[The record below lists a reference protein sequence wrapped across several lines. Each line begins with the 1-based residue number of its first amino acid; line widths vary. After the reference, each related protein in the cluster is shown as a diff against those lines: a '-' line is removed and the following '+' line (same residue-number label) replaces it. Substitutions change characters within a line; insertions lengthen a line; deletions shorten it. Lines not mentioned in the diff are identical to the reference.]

1 MSGAGSMRR
10 AVSVSLGSS
19 RRDHAVVADI
29 GGVPVRLE
37 RVGTDGDLDKA
48 ARLLRELD
56 GRVDALGLGGA
67 DLGFRIGERW
77 YPLHSVLRVV
87 RDVRRTPLVDGT
99 GLKRAIE
106 KRAALFLEE
115 SCGELLDEKRVLLT
129 SAVDRWELA
138 RSFVDAGYECVFG
151 DLMFSFGLPLPLRSL
166 QTAAR
171 LGPFLFPAISR
182 LPFSWIY
189 PTGPRQAER
198 KPRWGKWYRWARVV
212 AGDCQYIR
220 RTLPERWKG
229 GIILTNTT
237 TPEDVELFRRAGVRL
252 LVTTS
257 PVLEGRTFGANLME
271 AGLIAASGRGRKLDE
286 EEIRAE
292 VDRLGWTP
300 VVRELN

>member
-1 MSGAGSMRR
+1 MIPSGSIRR
-10 AVSVSLGSS
+10 AVSISLGSS

-37 RVGTDGDLDKA
+37 RVGTNGDLAKA
-48 ARLLRELD
+48 ARLFRELD
-56 GRVDALGLGGA
+56 GKVDALGLGGA

-77 YPLHSVLRVV
+77 YPLHSVFRAV

-99 GLKRAIE
+99 KLKRAIE
-106 KRAALFLEE
+106 RRAALFLEDR
-115 SCGELLDEKRVLLT
+115 CGTLLDEKRVLLT

-138 RSFVDAGYECVFG
+138 RSFAESGFECVFG
-151 DLMFSFGLPLPLRSL
+151 DFMFSFGLPLPFRSL
-166 QTAAR
+166 NAIAR
-171 LGPFLFPAISR
+171 LGPLLFPAISR

-189 PTGPRQAER
+189 PTGEHQAER
-198 KPRWGKWYRWARVV
+198 KPRWGKWFRWARVV

-220 RTLPERWKG
+220 RTLPDRWEG
-229 GIILTNTT
+229 GIVLTNTT
-237 TPEDVELFRRAGVRL
+237 TPEDVELFRRAGVRIL
-252 LVTTS
+252 ATTS

-271 AGLIAASGRGRKLDE
+271 AGLIAAAGAGRELDE
-286 EEIRAE
+286 GEIRDE

>member
-1 MSGAGSMRR
+1 
-10 AVSVSLGSS
+10 VSVSLGSS

-29 GGVPVRLE
+29 GGVSVRLE
-37 RVGTDGDLDKA
+37 RIGTDGDLDKA
-48 ARLLRELD
+48 ARLFRDLD

-77 YPLHSVLRVV
+77 YPLHSILRVTQGV
-87 RDVRRTPLVDGT
+87 HRTPLVDGT

-106 KRAALFLEE
+106 RRAARFLQDR
-115 SCGELLDEKRVLLT
+115 CGVLIDEKRVLLT

-138 RSFVDAGYECVFG
+138 RSFAEAGFDCVFG
-151 DLMFSFGLPLPLRSL
+151 DFMFSFGLPLPLRSL
-166 QTAAR
+166 KTVDR
-171 LGPFLFPAISR
+171 MGRVLFPAISR

-189 PTGPRQAER
+189 PMGESQTER
-198 KPRWGKWYRWARVV
+198 KPRWGKWFHWARIV

-220 RTLPERWKG
+220 RTLPERWEE

-237 TPEDVELFRRAGVRL
+237 TPEDVELFRRAGVRIL
-252 LVTTS
+252 ATTS
-257 PVLEGRTFGANLME
+257 PVFEGRTFGANLME
-271 AGLIAASGRGRKLDE
+271 AGLIAAGGRGRVLGE

-292 VDRLGWTP
+292 VERLGWVP